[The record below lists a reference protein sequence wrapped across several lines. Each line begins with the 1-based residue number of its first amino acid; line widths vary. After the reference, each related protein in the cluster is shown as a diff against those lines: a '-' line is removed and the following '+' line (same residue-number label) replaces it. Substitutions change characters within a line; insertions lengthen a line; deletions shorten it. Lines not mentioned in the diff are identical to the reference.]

1 MLNFIIFSVP
11 SYSIISASKG
21 KCKSIG
27 INGKE
32 LSFICKR
39 VFEAVCSYHIRIG
52 SFGCAI
58 TGSLFF
64 NQL

>member
-1 MLNFIIFSVP
+1 MLTFIIFSV
-11 SYSIISASKG
+11 SFYSIISASKE
-21 KCKSIG
+21 KCKSVVF
-27 INGKE
+27 NGKE

-39 VFEAVCSYHIRIG
+39 IFGAVCSYHNRIG